1 MNDSCQINRISKAL
15 MSAVVVLTIV
25 GFGLLF
31 SGCNKESKREVA
43 GDNVIDISEL
53 DDDQLGRCL
62 GDSLFKDTTDV
73 FKAIALFEIEIP
85 RPVDSILRNYVIP
98 EMKANGCAAYKL
110 IDIAYGDDYLSFS
123 IITPDELRETG
134 YDCYGYNDDYE
145 YGLVIGDFEN
155 NKLRIKKSDRK
166 KTIETVDSR
175 YYFFGPFDPPVC
187 YFDPN
192 KDFEMIYPLNL
203 Y

>member
-1 MNDSCQINRISKAL
+1 MKVSCFSNIISRSL
-15 MSAVVVLTIV
+15 MPVFAGLIIL
-25 GFGLLF
+25 GFGLLL
-31 SGCNKESKREVA
+31 SGCYKESKREVA

-73 FKAIALFEIEIP
+73 FKTIALFEIEIP
-85 RPVDSILRNYVIP
+85 RPIDSILRNYVIP
-98 EMKANGCAAYKL
+98 EMKAHSYAEYKL

-155 NKLRIKKSDRK
+155 NKLRTRKSDRK

-175 YYFFGPFDPPVC
+175 YYFFWPVR
-187 YFDPN
+187 PAGMLLQS
-192 KDFEMIYPLNL
+192 KQ
-203 Y
+203 